1 MSVNTPRFDLAVAA
15 DVRVVFAKRDD
26 NNTFQVDTWG
36 VRVEDT
42 GEVFSMN
49 ILGYYDP
56 KPGSVPMFG
65 SAKSAKGPVWG
76 FKDDVRVKAGFTGQA
91 VIMPHS
97 GTTYVVFRS
106 KGSKAAVHHVVS
118 LCDLLMQQSPS
129 MTPAESG
136 RIKVAIAKAL
146 GINAVLTKDEDDAV
160 SYSVRVI
167 YTDPADKAR
176 LEKVAN
182 VHTNRATYRV
192 VDASGNLRHGP
203 FHTLAEGQLAIGHVP
218 EAPKTA
224 PGGKTNVGGEGHV
237 KGKSGDGGQGNKSKQ
252 PKGGKGNKKAA

>member
-1 MSVNTPRFDLAVAA
+1 MSANTPRFDLNVAA
-15 DVRVVFAKRDD
+15 DVRLAFAKQDD

-36 VRVEDT
+36 VRVET
-42 GEVFSMN
+42 SREVFSMN

-106 KGSKAAVHHVVS
+106 KGAKAAVHHVVP
-118 LCDLLMQQSPS
+118 LVDLLTQSKTD

-146 GINAVLTKDEDDAV
+146 GINAMLTTDENDAV
-160 SYSVRVI
+160 SYTVRVI

-176 LEKVAN
+176 LEKVVN

-192 VDASGNLRHGP
+192 VGADGALRHGP
-203 FHTLAEGQLAIGHVP
+203 FHTLAEGQLAVGHVP

-224 PGGKTNVGGEGHV
+224 PGGKTNIGGQGHV
-237 KGKSGDGGQGNKSKQ
+237 KGKSGDGGQNNKSKQ